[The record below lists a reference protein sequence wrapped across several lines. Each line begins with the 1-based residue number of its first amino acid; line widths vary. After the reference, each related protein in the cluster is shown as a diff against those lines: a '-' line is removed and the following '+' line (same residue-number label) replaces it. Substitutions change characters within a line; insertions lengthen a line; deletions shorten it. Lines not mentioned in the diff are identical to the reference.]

1 MNPLLIYPMF
11 AMVMLTFLVGLNLFA
26 SRVSAFR
33 KGRVTFRYF
42 KNMDGEQPTEWMIKS
57 SRHFSNLFEVPVLFY
72 AGCITAMVL
81 PVTSAWILVWAW
93 AFVGARVLHAIIH
106 LGPNHPRLR
115 MMSFL
120 LGFLCAIA
128 IWIEVVISLH

>member
-1 MNPLLIYPMF
+1 MNHLLIYPMF
-11 AMVMLTFLVGLNLFA
+11 ALVMLTFLVGLSLFA
-26 SRVSAFR
+26 SRLSAFR
-33 KGRVTFRYF
+33 KGRITPRYF

-81 PVTSAWILVWAW
+81 PVTGSPILIWAW
-93 AFVGARVLHAIIH
+93 AFVVARVLHAMIH
-106 LGPNHPRLR
+106 LGPNYLRLR

-120 LGFLCAIA
+120 LGFLCVIA
-128 IWIEVVISLH
+128 IWLEIIISLH